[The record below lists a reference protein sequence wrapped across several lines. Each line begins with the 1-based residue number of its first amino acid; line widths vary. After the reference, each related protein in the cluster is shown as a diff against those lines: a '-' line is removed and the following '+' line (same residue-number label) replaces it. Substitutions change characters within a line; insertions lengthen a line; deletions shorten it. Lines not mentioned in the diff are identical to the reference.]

1 MNANDLTGIDQVRA
15 FLAGT
20 QRVAF
25 EVASDK
31 RGRYDWLR
39 RTLVKFDYLT
49 CNKADKGTLLRY
61 LMKVSGYSRAQVKR
75 LIKQYR
81 ETGKLTP
88 RQCTARGFA
97 RRYTKA
103 DIRLLAAMDER
114 HNTPN
119 GLALKKLCERAY
131 AVFGQTEYE
140 RLAGISVSHLYNLRQ
155 SQTYRRARHTV
166 APTRPVTLPIGER
179 RKPQPDG
186 QPGYIR
192 IDTVHQGDWDGE
204 KGVYHVNAVDEVTQ
218 FEVVVSVERISE
230 VYLIPALEYLLEAFP
245 FVLLGF
251 HADNGS
257 EYINKRV
264 AELLEKL
271 RIELTKSRPRH
282 SNDNALVECKNG
294 HVVRK
299 LLGHAHIPRRW
310 AGPLNAFHRQHLNP
324 YVNYHRPCLFPV
336 TITDTKGRQRK
347 RYPYESLM
355 TPYEKLKSL
364 ADAQT
369 YLKPEVSFDIL
380 DKVAYRTSDNA
391 AADALQQA
399 RRELFTTIHEQEYKR
414 A

>member
-1 MNANDLTGIDQVRA
+1 MNANELTKIDQVRA

-20 QRVAF
+20 RRVAF
-25 EVASDK
+25 EVAGDK
-31 RGRYDWLR
+31 QSRYDWVR
-39 RTLVKFDYLT
+39 RTLVKFNYLG
-49 CNKADKGTLLRY
+49 CDKSDKGVLIRY

-81 ETGKLTP
+81 ETGRLTP
-88 RQCTARGFA
+88 RHCTAGGFA

-103 DIRLLAAMDER
+103 DMRLLAAMDER

-119 GLALKKLCERAY
+119 GLTLKKLCERAY
-131 AVFGQTEYE
+131 EVFGQAEYE
-140 RLAGISVSHLYNLRQ
+140 RLAGISVSHLYSLRQ
-155 SQTYRRARHTV
+155 SQTYRRQRHTV
-166 APTRPVTLPIGER
+166 DKTRPVSLPIGER
-179 RKPQPDG
+179 RKPQQDG

-192 IDTVHQGDWDGE
+192 IDTVHQGDLDGE
-204 KGVYHVNAVDEVTQ
+204 KGVYHINAVDEVTQ
-218 FEVVVSVERISE
+218 FEGVVSVERITE
-230 VYLIPALEYLLEAFP
+230 VYLIPALQYLLESFP
-245 FVLLGF
+245 FVILGF

-257 EYINKRV
+257 EYINRKV

-271 RIELTKSRPRH
+271 RIELTKSRARH

-310 AGPLNAFHRQHLNP
+310 AGPLNDFHRQHLNP
-324 YVNYHRPCLFPV
+324 YVNYHRPCLFPQTV
-336 TITDTKGRQRK
+336 TDSKGKQRK
-347 RYPYESLM
+347 RYPYQGLM

-364 ADAQT
+364 PDAKA
-369 YLKPEVSFDIL
+369 YLKPDLSFEIL
-380 DKVAYRTSDNA
+380 DRIAYDISDNA

-399 RRELFTTIHEQEYKR
+399 RRDLFTTIHEQEYKR

>member
-1 MNANDLTGIDQVRA
+1 MNANDLTGIDQVRE

-25 EVASDK
+25 EVAVNKQS
-31 RGRYDWLR
+31 RYDWIR
-39 RTLVKFDYLT
+39 RTLVRFDYLA
-49 CNKADKGTLLRY
+49 CNKADKGTLMDY

-81 ETGKLTP
+81 ETGGLTP
-88 RQCTARGFA
+88 RHCTARGFA

-103 DIRLLAAMDER
+103 DMRLLAAMDER

-119 GLALKKLCERAY
+119 GLTLKKLCERAFD
-131 AVFGQTEYE
+131 VFGQAEYE
-140 RLAGISVSHLYNLRQ
+140 RLAGISVSHLYNLRR

-166 APTRPVTLPIGER
+166 EKTRPVSLPIGER

-192 IDTVHQGDWDGE
+192 IDTVHQGDLDGE
-204 KGVYHVNAVDEVTQ
+204 KGVYHINAVDEVTQ
-218 FEVVVSVERISE
+218 FEVVVSVERITE
-230 VYLIPALEYLLEAFP
+230 VYLIPALQYLLESFP
-245 FVLLGF
+245 FVILGF

-257 EYINKRV
+257 EYINKQV
-264 AELLEKL
+264 ARLLEKL
-271 RIELTKSRPRH
+271 RIELTKSRARH

-310 AGPLNAFHRQHLNP
+310 AGPLNDFHRQHLNP

-336 TITDTKGRQRK
+336 TVTDRKGKQRK
-347 RYPYESLM
+347 RYPYKGLM

-364 ADAQT
+364 DDAQR
-369 YLKPEVSFDIL
+369 YLKPDLSFDIL
-380 DKVAYRTSDNA
+380 DKVAYRISDNA

-399 RRELFTTIHEQEYKR
+399 RRALFTTIHEQEYKR

>member
-1 MNANDLTGIDQVRA
+1 MNANELTSIDQVRS

-25 EVASDK
+25 TVAGDK
-31 RGRYDWLR
+31 QGRYDWVR
-39 RTLVKFDYLT
+39 RTLAKFHYLG
-49 CNKADKGTLLRY
+49 CSKADKGVLMRY

-75 LIKQYR
+75 LIKRYR
-81 ETGKLTP
+81 ETGKLSPCQRTV
-88 RQCTARGFA
+88 QGFA

-119 GLALKKLCERAY
+119 GLTLKKLCERAY
-131 AVFGQTEYE
+131 ELFGEEEYA

-155 SQTYRRARHTV
+155 SQTYRRVRHTV
-166 APTRPVTLPIGER
+166 DKTQPVSLPIGER

-186 QPGYIR
+186 QPGCIR
-192 IDTVHQGDWDGE
+192 IDTVHQGDLDGE
-204 KGVYHVNAVDEVTQ
+204 KGVYHINAVDEVTQ

-230 VYLIPALEYLLEAFP
+230 VYLIPAQEYLLGSFP
-245 FVLLGF
+245 FVILGF

-257 EYINKRV
+257 EYISKQV
-264 AELLEKL
+264 ARLLEKL
-271 RIELTKSRPRH
+271 RIELTKSRARH

-299 LLGHAHIPRRW
+299 LLGHAHIPQRW
-310 AGPLNAFHRQHLNP
+310 AGQLNAFHRRHLNP

-336 TITDTKGRQRK
+336 TVTDKKGKQRK

-355 TPYEKLKSL
+355 TPYEKLKSIT
-364 ADAQT
+364 DAHT
-369 YLKPEVSFDIL
+369 YLKPGVSFDIL
-380 DKVAYRTSDNA
+380 DRIAYQISDNA

-399 RRELFTTIHEQEYKR
+399 RRQLFTTIHEQEYKR